1 MRPRVT
7 LIGGGLGGA
16 RLAPHLAPVCD
27 LTVVADVGD
36 DLEVAGLRVCP
47 DIDSVPY
54 SLAGVFDHERGFGV
68 AGDSLR
74 FSGLAAAL
82 DLKGWFQIGD
92 QDLATH
98 VVRTW
103 LLGQGAPLS
112 EATAALGRAM
122 GVRERVLPATDDC
135 LGTVVGDPAL
145 SARAVGAQ
153 TAPSPRPGSVDQ
165 DLEGVV
171 LRGVRDTSQ
180 RLAFTSDG

>member
-1 MRPRVT
+1 M
-7 LIGGGLGGA
+7 
-16 RLAPHLAPVCD
+16 
-27 LTVVADVGD
+27 VANVGD
-36 DLEVAGLRVCP
+36 DLELAGLRVCP
-47 DIDSVPY
+47 DIDGVLY
-54 SLAGVFDHERGFGV
+54 SRAGVFDHERGFGV

-74 FSGLAAAL
+74 FSGLAAGL

-103 LLGQGAPLS
+103 LLGQAAPLS

-135 LGTVVGDPAL
+135 LRTVGGDPGAE
-145 SARAVGAQ
+145 RDWAVGAQ

-180 RLAFTSDG
+180 RLAFTSDGYVRDGAPAEMKRRSPGSGGWKA